1 MSSASRRLTRRLVR
15 LPRRTRPLNSVGP
28 GGDAPLRP
36 GAPSGAAALAAARA
50 SAFLAARAARL
61 LVLDTAIAWSHG
73 ESTAGGAGSPGV
85 RVGRGRR
92 IAAAACVA

>member
-73 ESTAGGAGSPGV
+73 ESTAGGAGPAGGGWGGGGGSAPAPGW
-85 RVGRGRR
+85 
-92 IAAAACVA
+92 